1 MRLTE
6 KEIVTIRET
15 IRGIDQ
21 AADIYLF
28 GSRADDRRRG
38 GDIDLLIASDKLTA
52 DDRRKIRLQ
61 LYDRL
66 GEQKID
72 IVLARNASEA
82 FVRIAKED
90 GVRL

>member
-6 KEIVTIRET
+6 KEITTIRET
-15 IRGIDQ
+15 ILGLDQ

-61 LYDRL
+61 LYARL

-82 FVRIAKED
+82 FVRIAKEE

>member
-1 MRLTE
+1 MRLTQ
-6 KEIVTIRET
+6 KEIAAIRET
-15 IRGIDQ
+15 ILDIDG
-21 AADIYLF
+21 AAEIYLF

-38 GDIDLLIASDKLTA
+38 GDIDLLIASDRMTA
-52 DDRRKIRLQ
+52 ADRRKIRLR

-66 GEQKID
+66 GAQKID

-82 FVRIAKED
+82 FVRIAKEE

>member
-6 KEIVTIRET
+6 KEITTIRET
-15 IRGIDQ
+15 ILDIDRE
-21 AADIYLF
+21 ADIYLF
-28 GSRADDRRRG
+28 GSRVDDCRRG

-52 DDRRKIRLQ
+52 DDRRKIRLR

-72 IVLARNASEA
+72 IILARNASEA
-82 FVRIAKED
+82 FVRIAKEE

>member
-6 KEIVTIRET
+6 KEITTIRET
-15 IRGIDQ
+15 ILDIDR

-28 GSRADDRRRG
+28 GSRADDRRSG
-38 GDIDLLIASDKLTA
+38 GDIDLLIASDKLTD
-52 DDRRKIRLQ
+52 DDRRKIRLR

-72 IVLARNASEA
+72 IVLAQNASEA
-82 FVRIAKED
+82 FVRIAKAE